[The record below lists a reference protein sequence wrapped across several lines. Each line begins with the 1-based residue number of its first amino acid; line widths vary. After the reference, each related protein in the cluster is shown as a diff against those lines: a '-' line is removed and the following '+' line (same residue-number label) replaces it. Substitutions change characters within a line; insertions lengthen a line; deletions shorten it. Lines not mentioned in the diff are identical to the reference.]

1 VLRLRRIR
9 FHFFAFSPNST
20 SWDFKGA
27 GIKATQNQRT
37 GAFELKAGH
46 NSKSRPGVTGRLV
59 TAIAGSWPVPLLDF
73 GEAVKTR
80 GLRAGL

>member
-1 VLRLRRIR
+1 MAFKKGQSGNPAGK

-46 NSKSRPGVTGRLV
+46 NSKSRPGGHR
-59 TAIAGSWPVPLLDF
+59 TARYRNCRFVAGSI
-73 GEAVKTR
+73 A
-80 GLRAGL
+80 